1 MATVMTLMFAVM
13 TLMVMDM
20 TPHVVTVQGGGGE
33 VAMHYSDAE

>member
-20 TPHVVTVQGGGGE
+20 TPHVVTVQGGGGGGGY
-33 VAMHYSDAE
+33 ALFGR